1 MSLAL
6 HSPLLGREIHRVTGE
21 FWRTLTPPC
30 AKVLILFSR
39 RSRSLAPT
47 HFRNSRLSSTRSLF
61 CPSPLKDIRNN
72 LLLKKK
78 KENNA
83 YAKVGVIIII
93 IIIIEILLQ
102 YFKQE
107 ASEVVIFTFGLKNE
121 FDFKVF

>member
-1 MSLAL
+1 MVCFA
-6 HSPLLGREIHRVTGE
+6 RV
-21 FWRTLTPPC
+21 
-30 AKVLILFSR
+30 
-39 RSRSLAPT
+39 
-47 HFRNSRLSSTRSLF
+47 
-61 CPSPLKDIRNN
+61 PLKDIRNN

-78 KENNA
+78 KKKEKNNA

-93 IIIIEILLQ
+93 IIVEISLQ

>member
-1 MSLAL
+1 MVCFA
-6 HSPLLGREIHRVTGE
+6 RV
-21 FWRTLTPPC
+21 
-30 AKVLILFSR
+30 
-39 RSRSLAPT
+39 
-47 HFRNSRLSSTRSLF
+47 
-61 CPSPLKDIRNN
+61 PLKDIRNN

-78 KENNA
+78 KKKEKNNA

-93 IIIIEILLQ
+93 IIIIVEISLQ